1 MAKIIKLT
9 RDFDATPE
17 EVYIALTNPVTISL
31 WTGEGAE
38 MSTEPNS
45 EFIIMGGDIQGRN
58 LQFEPNKLIQ
68 QEWYFEGEQEKSI
81 VTIRLE
87 PHKAGTR
94 IFVEQ
99 TGVPEDAY
107 ENLLE
112 GWKEAYLSSLK
123 LFFED

>member
-1 MAKIIKLT
+1 MSKIIKLT

-17 EVYIALTNPVTISL
+17 EVYYALTNPFTISL
-31 WTGEGAE
+31 WTGEEAE
-38 MSTEPNS
+38 MSTDPNS
-45 EFIIMGGDIQGRN
+45 EFSIMGGDIQGRN

-94 IFVEQ
+94 MFVEQ